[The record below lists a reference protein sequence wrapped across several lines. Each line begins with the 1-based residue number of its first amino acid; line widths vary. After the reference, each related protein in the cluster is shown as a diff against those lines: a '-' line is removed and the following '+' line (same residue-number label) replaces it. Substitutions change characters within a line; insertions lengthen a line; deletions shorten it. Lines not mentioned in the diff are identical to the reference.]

1 MKTSFIY
8 KLKSWAF
15 YINSHIHVYVIHP
28 YQRATRW
35 FDDQQLYNLSS
46 TVKQLYIAWIE
57 KNLEDRRHLT
67 PDVRAIMI
75 GILEDLKSPFPKASD
90 YQWLNQKWL
99 KEGVYNHQLRIR
111 KALKRAANL
120 F

>member
-28 YQRATRW
+28 YQRVTRW

-67 PDVRAIMI
+67 PDARAIMI
-75 GILEDLKSPFPKASD
+75 GIVEDLKSPFPKPSD

-111 KALKRAANL
+111 KALKRAADL
-120 F
+120 I